1 MTIFDSKKQNPVNPS
16 LQLSKDKEK
25 KGKNSLLNKTS
36 KSSLKNSK
44 TYFNNSST
52 SLKSVKNSPSP
63 QKSLTKG
70 LKKH

>member
-1 MTIFDSKKQNPVNPS
+1 MTIFDSKKQNSVNPS